1 MPNWCA
7 NSLKLT
13 PTTDEHKALIARIFE
28 TVKQSEETQDN
39 PRIFNTLKP
48 MPEELRGTV
57 KGFTNDPEEMAKM
70 QAASALCKA
79 KYGYPD
85 WYEWAL
91 GEWGTKWDA
100 SDAFASMEGDAL
112 HLTFDTAWSPPIELY
127 KTLEESGFKVQAGFV
142 EIGADYI
149 GYYANGVDH
158 TEAIPQGEQQNDDD
172 EWHDPFELSD
182 FFQKNYGLDHAPSHF
197 GG

>member
-13 PTTDEHKALIARIFE
+13 ATTDEHRALIARIVE
-28 TVKQSEETQDN
+28 AVEQSEGTNEN
-39 PRIFNTLKP
+39 PRIFNILKP
-48 MPEELRGTV
+48 MPEELRTTV
-57 KGFTNDPEEMAKM
+57 KGYSNDPEEMAKM
-70 QAASALCKA
+70 QASSEICKV

-100 SDAFASMEGDAL
+100 SDVFAVKAKDTL
-112 HLTFDTAWSPPIELY
+112 FLNFDTAWSPPIELY
-127 KTLEESGFKVQAGFV
+127 KTLEQMGFKVQAGFV
-142 EIGADYI
+142 EQGVSYI
-149 GYYANGVDH
+149 GYYADGVDH
-158 TEAIPQGEQQNDDD
+158 TEDIPRGDDID
-172 EWHDPFELSD
+172 EDDYSDPFELSD
-182 FFQKNYGLDHAPSHF
+182 FFQKKYGFDHAPNHF